1 MKILHLEATN
11 YSESAL
17 NALRNIGVLEIKEP
31 QSKEELDMI
40 LMQSNYDCIFTTIG
54 NTLDRVNLA
63 FQKNLKYIVS
73 PTTGLNHID
82 IDYAIEK
89 KIEVISL
96 KGESEFLSSI
106 QSTAEHTWML
116 VLSLLRNF
124 KKVQQS
130 ISNGIWS
137 RNELLCDEL
146 NTRTIGIIGYGR
158 LGKIIAQYAQAFSMK
173 ILVCET
179 DSKNQILAIQNGFEI
194 YSKEEIFSMSDV
206 IVLLT
211 DYTKE
216 NEKMIG
222 KNEFFKMKKSA
233 FFVNTSRGEMVD
245 EGALLYAL
253 ENKLI
258 KAAAL
263 DVLNGDS
270 DWKTNLPSNHKL
282 YEYSQ
287 VNSNLIITPHI
298 GGYGKVSIQKTRD
311 FITNKFLKNIKK

>member
-82 IDYAIEK
+82 IDYTIEK

-116 VLSLLRNF
+116 VLALLRNF

-130 ISNGIWS
+130 ISNGLWS

-146 NTRTIGIIGYGR
+146 NTKTIGIIGYGR
-158 LGKIIAQYAQAFSMK
+158 LGKIIAQYAQAFSMR

-211 DYTKE
+211 DYSKE

-245 EGALLYAL
+245 EEALLYAL

-287 VNSNLIITPHI
+287 VNTNLIITPHV

-311 FITNKFLKNIKK
+311 FITEKFLKIQ

>member
-31 QSKEELDMI
+31 KSKEELDMI

-96 KGESEFLSSI
+96 KGEFEFLSSI

-146 NTRTIGIIGYGR
+146 NTKTIGIIGYGR
-158 LGKIIAQYAQAFSMK
+158 LGKIIAQYAQAFSMR

-245 EGALLYAL
+245 EEALLYAL

-311 FITNKFLKNIKK
+311 FITNKFLKIQ

>member
-82 IDYAIEK
+82 IDYTIEK

-116 VLSLLRNF
+116 VLALLRNF

-130 ISNGIWS
+130 ISNAIWS

-158 LGKIIAQYAQAFSMK
+158 LGKIIAQYAQAFSMR

-211 DYTKE
+211 DYSKE

-245 EGALLYAL
+245 EEALLYAL

-263 DVLNGDS
+263 DVLIGDS

-287 VNSNLIITPHI
+287 VNTNLIITPHI

-311 FITNKFLKNIKK
+311 FITEKFLKIQ

>member
-1 MKILHLEATN
+1 MRILHLEATN

-63 FQKNLKYIVS
+63 CQKNLKYIVS

-116 VLSLLRNF
+116 VLALLRNF

-146 NTRTIGIIGYGR
+146 NTKTIGIIGYGR
-158 LGKIIAQYAQAFSMK
+158 LGKIIAQYAQAFSMR

-245 EGALLYAL
+245 EEALLYAL

-282 YEYSQ
+282 YEYSH